1 MFAANYFNINYIF
14 FHCYIKM
21 FRFTAFKKNIDS
33 LIAALAGFTI
43 IFFYTRHGGIGLCP
57 DGVVYTTTAQH
68 VLSAGRLVDYRNYSL
83 VEFPAL
89 YPLFLSAIMFVTGLQ
104 PLVFGAMLNAVLF
117 AIVIYLSGVITGK
130 FVNTSKWYKAAILSC
145 IVLSPGLLEVYSMLW
160 SETIFILL
168 LLLFII
174 ALRRYFQNYS
184 RKVLIAAAIITSLA
198 CVTRYAGIT
207 IIATGGILLLCD
219 TKLPWRRKITDVVLF
234 GLISSVLLIINL
246 TRNYMVGGSMTGIR
260 EKSLSPLIKNMHNA
274 GAAFYDWLPFFNG
287 NYTGAALLTFFIF
300 SVLVFICVWQFIR
313 SRRLV
318 NYENIAA
325 CFALVYVSFMIIIA
339 SISRFETL
347 DSRFLS
353 PAFIPL
359 VWSCSNWVVALS
371 KKINRVSRK
380 WVFVLGAVIFLCF
393 QYGQLAAD
401 YETWDGVKD
410 AGIPGYTEDQWRYSP
425 TVLFIQKDS
434 LPFKKGYTIYSDAY
448 DAIYFFTGRR
458 GLFLPHKENKIGI
471 LDFLNNRHC
480 YVVWFNDGE
489 DPDLV
494 GLDLISKVKKM
505 KLVKQFDD
513 GAIYESDE

>member
-1 MFAANYFNINYIF
+1 MFAANYFTINYIF
-14 FHCYIKM
+14 FHRRNKM
-21 FRFTAFKKNIDS
+21 FRLTGVKKNIDS

-89 YPLFLSAIMFVTGLQ
+89 YPLFLSAVMFVTGLQ
-104 PLVFGAMLNAVLF
+104 PLVFGAVLNGILF
-117 AIVIYLSGVITGK
+117 AIVIFLSGFITER
-130 FVNTSKWYKAAILSC
+130 FVNTSKWYKRAVLSC

-160 SETIFILL
+160 SETIFILF

-174 ALRRYFQNYS
+174 TIHRYFQTYS
-184 RKVLIAAAIITSLA
+184 RKVLIAAAIITSIA

-207 IIATGGILLLCD
+207 IIGTGGILLLLD
-219 TKLPWRRKITDVVLF
+219 TKLPWRRKITDVFLF
-234 GLISSVLLIINL
+234 GLISSVPLIINL
-246 TRNYMVGGSMTGIR
+246 TRNYIVGGTITGNR
-260 EKSLSPLIKNMHNA
+260 EKSFSPLVENMHDA
-274 GAAFYDWLPFFNG
+274 GAAFYDWLPFFDG
-287 NYTGAALLTFFIF
+287 NYKGAALLTFFVF
-300 SVLVFICVWQFIR
+300 GVLAFICVWQFIR
-313 SRRLV
+313 ARRPV

-325 CFALVYVSFMIIIA
+325 CFALVYVSFMVIIA

-347 DSRFLS
+347 NSRFLS

-359 VWSCSNWVVALS
+359 VWSCSNWIVALS
-371 KKINRVSRK
+371 KKINRAGKK
-380 WVFVLGAVIFLCF
+380 WIFMLGAIIFLCF

-425 TVLFIQKDS
+425 TVLFIQKDLS
-434 LPFKKGYTIYSDAY
+434 PFKKGYTIYSNAN
-448 DAIYFFTGRR
+448 DAIYFFTGRQ

-471 LDFLNNRHC
+471 RDFLNNHHC

-494 GLDLISKVKKM
+494 GLDFIAKVKKM

-513 GAIYESDE
+513 GAVYESNE